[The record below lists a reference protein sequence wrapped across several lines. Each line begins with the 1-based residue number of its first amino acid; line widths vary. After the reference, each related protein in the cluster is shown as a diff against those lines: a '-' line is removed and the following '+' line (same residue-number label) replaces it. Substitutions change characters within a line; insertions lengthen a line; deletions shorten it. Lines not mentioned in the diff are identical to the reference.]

1 MLNNRYPTQ
10 IAHRRILI
18 SVHGRQVMA
27 RVAGSGP
34 AVLALHESPRSSHS
48 LLPLIDA
55 LAYRYTVITLDTPGY
70 GESDALEPSRPEASD
85 FVAVIGGVLDALQ
98 IRKVLLYGTHTGAAL
113 AVSFALTHPARV
125 AALVLDGFAAF
136 DAEEQRDF
144 NDRYLCPF
152 EPAWD
157 GSHLA
162 ELWSR
167 VRDLY
172 MWFPYHHRDV
182 AHRLQTELPS
192 VGALYGTVRGFL
204 ASGAG
209 YWRGYRCAGAIDAP
223 AAAQALRVPT
233 LLTARPHDLIAAHLQ
248 RIQATSHVRVQ
259 SLGPSLEEWA
269 RSIDAHF
276 AGYESDVATVST
288 AGGERGLAHVG
299 QGALHFRRS
308 EGVGRPLVVI
318 PDLPTGAIDERSIS
332 ERPRWVIDPPGCG
345 YSDPL
350 ASSGESMDDW
360 VAPVVRLLTE
370 QGIDAYDVTGSG
382 FGAVFARRLASADS
396 RAQVVSLQAEPLW
409 SATAVGAPRERL
421 VPKPWADPDGG
432 VLFSTWYRLR
442 DLRYYDEIE
451 QGIPRLR
458 RESAVSEFNTQRLYD
473 AHKGL
478 WLAPES
484 SDLIMALQASC
495 SK

>member
-1 MLNNRYPTQ
+1 
-10 IAHRRILI
+10 
-18 SVHGRQVMA
+18 
-27 RVAGSGP
+27 
-34 AVLALHESPRSSHS
+34 
-48 LLPLIDA
+48 
-55 LAYRYTVITLDTPGY
+55 
-70 GESDALEPSRPEASD
+70 
-85 FVAVIGGVLDALQ
+85 
-98 IRKVLLYGTHTGAAL
+98 
-113 AVSFALTHPARV
+113 
-125 AALVLDGFAAF
+125 
-136 DAEEQRDF
+136 
-144 NDRYLCPF
+144 
-152 EPAWD
+152 
-157 GSHLA
+157 
-162 ELWSR
+162 
-167 VRDLY
+167 
-172 MWFPYHHRDV
+172 
-182 AHRLQTELPS
+182 
-192 VGALYGTVRGFL
+192 
-204 ASGAG
+204 
-209 YWRGYRCAGAIDAP
+209 
-223 AAAQALRVPT
+223 
-233 LLTARPHDLIAAHLQ
+233 
-248 RIQATSHVRVQ
+248 VRVQ
-259 SLGPSLEEWA
+259 ALGPSLEEWA

-288 AGGERGLAHVG
+288 AAGERRLAHVG

-350 ASSGESMDDW
+350 ASSGESMGDW
-360 VAPVVRLLTE
+360 VAPVIRLLTE

-409 SATAVGAPRERL
+409 SATDVGAPRERL

-458 RESAVSEFNTQRLYD
+458 RESMVSEFNTQRLYD

>member
-1 MLNNRYPTQ
+1 
-10 IAHRRILI
+10 
-18 SVHGRQVMA
+18 V
-27 RVAGSGP
+27 
-34 AVLALHESPRSSHS
+34 
-48 LLPLIDA
+48 IDA
-55 LAYRYTVITLDTPGY
+55 LARRYTVIALDTPGY
-70 GESDALEPSRPEASD
+70 GESDALESARPEASD

-172 MWFPYHHRDV
+172 MWFPYHHRDA
-182 AHRLQTELPS
+182 AHRLRTELSS
-192 VGALYGTVRGFL
+192 VAALYGTVRGFL

-209 YWRGYRCAGAIDAP
+209 YWRGYRCAGALDAP

-233 LLTARPHDLIAAHLQ
+233 LLTARPHDLIASHLQ
-248 RIQATSHVRVQ
+248 RIEASSYVRVQ
-259 SLGPSLEEWA
+259 SLGPSLDEWA
-269 RSIDAHF
+269 GAIGTHF
-276 AGYESDVATVST
+276 ANRESDVAAVSIS
-288 AGGERGLAHVG
+288 GGERHLAYVG
-299 QGALHFRRS
+299 HGALHFRRL

-332 ERPRWVIDPPGCG
+332 ERPRWVMDPPGCG

-350 ASSGESMDDW
+350 ASSGDSMRDW
-360 VAPVVRLLTE
+360 LAPVVRLLTE
-370 QGIDAYDVTGSG
+370 QGVDAYDVTGSG
-382 FGAVFARRLASADS
+382 FGAVFARRLAGADS
-396 RAQVVSLQAEPLW
+396 RTRLLELQAEPVW
-409 SATAVGAPRERL
+409 SATAVGAPQERL

-432 VLFSTWYRLR
+432 ALFSTWYRLR

-451 QGIPRLR
+451 QGIPKLR
-458 RESAVSEFNTQRLYD
+458 RENAVSEFNTQRLYD